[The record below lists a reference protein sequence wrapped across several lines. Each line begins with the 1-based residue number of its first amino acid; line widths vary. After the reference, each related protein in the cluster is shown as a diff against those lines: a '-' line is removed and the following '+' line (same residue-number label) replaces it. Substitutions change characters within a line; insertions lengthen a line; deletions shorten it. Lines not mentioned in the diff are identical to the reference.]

1 MDTDEYDKGGE
12 KLATYV
18 RIFGFAFELQL
29 LSCSFRMEWRMGQ
42 GWKMECNQ
50 FVEID
55 GRIFLAIDDY
65 LDFTFQG
72 LASSVVE
79 CRRLRLFMKWKWFW
93 ISYVKGNE
101 TDL

>member
-1 MDTDEYDKGGE
+1 
-12 KLATYV
+12 
-18 RIFGFAFELQL
+18 
-29 LSCSFRMEWRMGQ
+29 
-42 GWKMECNQ
+42 MECNQ

-79 CRRLRLFMKWKWFW
+79 CRRLRLFMKWK
-93 ISYVKGNE
+93 
-101 TDL
+101 